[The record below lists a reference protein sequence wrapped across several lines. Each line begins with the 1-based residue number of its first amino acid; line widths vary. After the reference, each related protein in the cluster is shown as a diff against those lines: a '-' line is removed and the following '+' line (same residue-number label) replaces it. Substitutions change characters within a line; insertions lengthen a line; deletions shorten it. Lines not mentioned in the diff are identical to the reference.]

1 MQAHANTLCV
11 ANGYEKKYYL
21 SEDFSLLPEPIRQEL
36 KIMCVLF
43 TEKVGG
49 ILTLY
54 FNDEGELMLE
64 TASADHDFFYDDIGA
79 ALDIKRMQQE
89 KAELMESL
97 EMFYRVFFLEEGW
110 EDDDAA
116 GH

>member
-11 ANGYEKKYYL
+11 ANGYEKKYYI
-21 SEDFSLLPEPIRQEL
+21 SEHFSMLPETIRQEL

-54 FNDEGELMLE
+54 FNDEGDLLLE
-64 TASADHDFFYDDIGA
+64 TASADNDFFYDEIGA
-79 ALDIKRMQQE
+79 ALDIKKLQHDQ
-89 KAELMESL
+89 AELLESL
-97 EMFYRVFFLEEGW
+97 ETFYRVFFLAEEW
-110 EDDDAA
+110 EDCDAA